1 MYPQQPPAQPKAPE
15 LDATDV
21 ALHQEYAAHPR
32 TRALVKQLTAESE
45 ALVTTLLNDFEAL
58 TETQIK
64 VVLQRIKT
72 QRNIT
77 KCLTT
82 PVPLPK

>member
-1 MYPQQPPAQPKAPE
+1 MYPQPHLAKPDQAP
-15 LDATDV
+15 DAADV
-21 ALHQEYAAHPR
+21 ALHQEFAAHPR
-32 TRALVKQLTAESE
+32 ARALVKQLASESE

-58 TETQIK
+58 DETQIK

-72 QRNIT
+72 QRNIL